1 MLASCASVG
10 REFFFST
17 TVANNSQTTGRT
29 DAPAW
34 VVLPAMVARRARP
47 PDSSAEEESTDVDS
61 ASVDDVARPPARA
74 HSVRK
79 KFLPSLKVGQRRAS
93 PDELRLWP
101 LCFAIAIERSQRL
114 RPMIA
119 VASASALAG
128 LRFHLQNTDAEMVSS
143 AIVSSPLVVFA
154 SVETT
159 TLVTAF
165 FVLLPYTR
173 RRAKRDD
180 KNSTTELAV
189 ADSAVLSSLPPSV
202 ARFVVGSGV
211 AWRRMAL
218 AVARDLSLFLVTYLL
233 CVAFFLGAD
242 DVDAFASGDGLA
254 RDGDAGDARDAGD
267 GDETWQEM
275 GGGISV
281 HSYAAA
287 EEED

>member
-1 MLASCASVG
+1 MC
-10 REFFFST
+10 ST
-17 TVANNSQTTGRT
+17 RRTSAANNSQTTGRT

-74 HSVRK
+74 HSGRK

-101 LCFAIAIERSQRL
+101 LCFAIAIERSQRA

-119 VASASALAG
+119 VASASLLAG
-128 LRFHLQNTDAEMVSS
+128 ARFHLQNTDAELVSS
-143 AIVSSPLVVFA
+143 AVIFSPLFA
-154 SVETT
+154 FAATEAAA
-159 TLVTAF
+159 LVTAF
-165 FVLLPYTR
+165 FALLPYTR
-173 RRAKRDD
+173 RRAARDER
-180 KNSTTELAV
+180 NSQTAFAV
-189 ADSAVLSSLPPSV
+189 ADSAVLSSLPPAV

-211 AWRRMAL
+211 AWRRAAL

-233 CVAFFLGAD
+233 GVAFLLGAD
-242 DVDAFASGDGLA
+242 DAGDG
-254 RDGDAGDARDAGD
+254 DGDAGDAGDA
-267 GDETWQEM
+267 DETWQEM

-281 HSYAAA
+281 HSYAAE